1 MEHTILSDTRILI
14 DLDRIAGNMRAV
26 KNMAG
31 PQVTV
36 AAVVKA
42 DANGHGAAA
51 IAPTLMENGAGLLAV
66 ANLAEALELKK
77 AYPQYPVFIMGLTPD
92 RLLPLVVEYGIIQ
105 TVDTL
110 HQAQVLSRLAGEQKK
125 TAVIHIKYDTGFHRL
140 GFPAVTKSLE
150 EIRQICALPGI
161 DAQGFYSHLALKDDA
176 SNKAQF
182 TAFMEAADAL
192 KQMGCTFRFRHIAD
206 SISGVD
212 DPEYRLD
219 MIRTGALLYG
229 LKGFHRGTLAI
240 RQALTFRTRISHIS
254 HVKKGEGVSYDYVWT
269 ASQDTRVGTLP
280 FGYAD
285 GYPRCL
291 GNGKGVVLIC
301 GKRVPIIGVLCMD
314 QCMVDLTGIPQ
325 ARVGD
330 EVIIYGNG
338 SDAAPDIQEI
348 SQLAGTNKNEIAA
361 RLTRRPP
368 RVYIHGDQCAE
379 ESRDKREASL

>member
-1 MEHTILSDTRILI
+1 MEYTLLSDTQILV

-26 KNMAG
+26 KEMAG
-31 PQVTV
+31 PHVTV

-42 DANGHGAAA
+42 DGYGHGAAA

-77 AYPQYPVFIMGLTPD
+77 SYPQYPVLIMGLTPD
-92 RLLPLVVEYGIIQ
+92 RLLPLVVEHGIIQ

-110 HQAQVLSRLAGEQKK
+110 RQAETLSRLAVQQKK
-125 TAVIHIKYDTGFHRL
+125 AAIIHIKYDTGFHRL
-140 GFPAVTKSLE
+140 GFPAEPKSLE
-150 EIRQICALPGI
+150 EIRRICSLPGI

-182 TAFMEAADAL
+182 SAFMRAADAL
-192 KQMGCTFRFRHIAD
+192 GQMGCHFRFRHIAD

-229 LKGFHRGTLAI
+229 LKGFHRGTLTV

-269 ASQDTRVGTLP
+269 APEDTRVGTLP

-291 GNGKGVVLIC
+291 GNGKGKVLIR
-301 GKRVPIIGVLCMD
+301 GKRAPVIGVLCMD
-314 QCMVDLTGIPQ
+314 QCMVDLTDIPE
-325 ARVGD
+325 ACVGD

-338 SDAAPDIQEI
+338 SDDAPDIQEI
-348 SQLAGTNKNEIAA
+348 SQLAGTNKNEIVA
-361 RLTRRPP
+361 RLTKRPP
-368 RVYIHGDQCAE
+368 RVYIHGDEKPCIINEKE
-379 ESRDKREASL
+379 ELT